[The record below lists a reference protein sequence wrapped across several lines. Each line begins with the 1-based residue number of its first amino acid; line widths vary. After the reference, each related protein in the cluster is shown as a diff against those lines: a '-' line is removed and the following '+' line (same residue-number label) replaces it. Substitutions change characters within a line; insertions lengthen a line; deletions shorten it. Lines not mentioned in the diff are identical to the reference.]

1 MTRRTE
7 RAVGLLIATST
18 GAAPSLPA
26 AAAAEAV
33 APSALS
39 RVTATLLSGLDSA
52 AERVGELWRGFA
64 GVPDDVLRLASLWR
78 AAQDDS
84 DALRAAI
91 YGLILLLIG
100 AAIEWLYWCYAFS
113 VRRMI
118 EATTPRSPGHAAAL
132 AIGRFALELTGIA
145 LFFGAVLAA
154 SAGFAWR
161 DGVQEIVITLALA
174 VTLVR
179 IVAAA
184 SHMLLAR
191 RISRLRMVELTD
203 GRARRLN
210 RVVVVTTMVVVLG
223 WLGGNLLRTAL
234 GAEHLA
240 VVLRLVAATCVVGM
254 LIATM
259 LNWSP
264 PAASDDAVAAGDRRS
279 AALLRFGAVVIL
291 VSSYL
296 VWIAG
301 FDRLAWTA
309 VILGA
314 FLVADWV
321 GRHILDRIA
330 RPGEAAAAG
339 PPGLLDAYRPVF
351 QRVIHLALA
360 AIAIMIAAPL
370 WGLPLA
376 FLTDGAPPAARAA
389 GGIVSVGVTMLLA
402 DLCWVWVKT
411 LIDLRLQR
419 GASSAAGVASS
430 TRLNTLLPLLRKFL
444 IVILLL
450 VIALTALSAIG
461 VEIAPLLAGAGIV
474 GIAIGFGSQTLVKDI
489 ISGVFFLL
497 DDAFRVGEYIESGSI
512 RGTVENFSLRS
523 IKLRHHR
530 GALHTV
536 PFGELRSITNFSRDW
551 VIDKLTFGVTYDTDL
566 DKVKKIIKQVSKEL
580 MDEPELAQHILEPL
594 KSQGVAALGDYAIQI
609 RLKVKTVPGE
619 QFVVRRTV
627 YDKIKKAFAVNGIRF
642 AFPTV
647 TVEGRETG
655 DAAAAQMALE
665 NLRPDPKTP

>member
-1 MTRRTE
+1 MIFAPGATTSV
-7 RAVGLLIATST
+7 VGLLIATVVIW
-18 GAAPSLPA
+18 APS
-26 AAAAEAV
+26 
-33 APSALS
+33 
-39 RVTATLLSGLDSA
+39 
-52 AERVGELWRGFA
+52 
-64 GVPDDVLRLASLWR
+64 
-78 AAQDDS
+78 
-84 DALRAAI
+84 
-91 YGLILLLIG
+91 
-100 AAIEWLYWCYAFS
+100 
-113 VRRMI
+113 
-118 EATTPRSPGHAAAL
+118 
-132 AIGRFALELTGIA
+132 
-145 LFFGAVLAA
+145 
-154 SAGFAWR
+154 
-161 DGVQEIVITLALA
+161 
-174 VTLVR
+174 
-179 IVAAA
+179 
-184 SHMLLAR
+184 
-191 RISRLRMVELTD
+191 
-203 GRARRLN
+203 
-210 RVVVVTTMVVVLG
+210 
-223 WLGGNLLRTAL
+223 
-234 GAEHLA
+234 
-240 VVLRLVAATCVVGM
+240 
-254 LIATM
+254 
-259 LNWSP
+259 
-264 PAASDDAVAAGDRRS
+264 AASDDAVAGDRRN
-279 AALLRFGAVVIL
+279 AALLRFGAVVLL

-330 RPGEAAAAG
+330 RPDEATAEG
-339 PPGLLDAYRPVF
+339 PPGLLSAYRPVF
-351 QRVIHLALA
+351 ERVIRLVLA

-376 FLTDGAPPAARAA
+376 FLADQATPAARAA
-389 GGIVSVGVTMLLA
+389 GGIVSVGVTALLA
-402 DLCWVWVKT
+402 DLCWIWVKT
-411 LIDLRLQR
+411 VIDLRLQR
-419 GASSAAGVASS
+419 GASSAAGVVSN
-430 TRLNTLLPLLRKFL
+430 TRLDTLLPLLRKFL

-450 VIALTALSAIG
+450 VVALTALSAIG

-497 DDAFRVGEYIESGSI
+497 DDAFRVGEYIESGRI

-655 DAAAAQMALE
+655 EPAAAQMALE
-665 NLRPDPKTP
+665 KLRPDPKTA